1 MLDLRF
7 VRANPHIVREAI
19 ANKHERVEFDTYTTL
34 DERRRALLKE
44 AETLKNQRNTVSGEI
59 AQLKREKQ
67 NATEKIGAMRGVSLR
82 IKELDGDLSTVEADI
97 QEILRRIPN
106 IPHESVPIGDE
117 SDNEEIRRWG
127 ETPEA
132 DFERKPHWEIGEALG
147 ILDFQRPGKIT
158 GSNYMLFTG
167 SGARLERALIQFMLD
182 LHTEKHGYTEVS
194 PPFVVNRDSMFGTG
208 QLPKMEDDM
217 YRINEGDLFLI
228 PTAEVPVTNIH
239 RDEIIPE
246 EELPVR
252 YTAYSP
258 CFRREAGSYGR
269 DTRGL
274 TRLHQF
280 DKVEMVKFVHPD
292 LSYDELETLVG
303 DAEEVLQLLNLP
315 YRVLNLASGDLSFAA
330 AKCYDLEAWAPG
342 IERWQEVSSCS
353 NFDDFQARR
362 ADIRFRAKSGK
373 SQLVHTLNG
382 SGLGLPRTLICIIE
396 QYQTAEGKLRI
407 PDVLLP
413 YMGGVKILE

>member
-7 VRANPHIVREAI
+7 VRANPDIVREAI

-413 YMGGVKILE
+413 YMGGVKIIE